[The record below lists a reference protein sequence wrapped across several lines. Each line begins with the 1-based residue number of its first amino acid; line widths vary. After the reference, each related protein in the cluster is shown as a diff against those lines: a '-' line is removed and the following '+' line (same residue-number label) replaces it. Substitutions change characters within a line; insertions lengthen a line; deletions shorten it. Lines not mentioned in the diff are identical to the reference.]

1 MKQIFLTTIYRHIMT
16 NIQTFQFN
24 TKDITCHAVNGDP
37 WFKGNDIASILGYAV
52 PNNAAREHIP
62 EKFKQS
68 YQSLISS
75 VGPLKQGVSTITAKR
90 HCILTKQV
98 SISSYSVRRINKLRR
113 SPIGYVARS
122 FPLLGNMA
130 HISPRRRLSSCTVWL
145 TMIKR
150 RRYGGFATQEERLK
164 YITTW

>member
-1 MKQIFLTTIYRHIMT
+1 MT

-24 TKDITCHAVNGDP
+24 TKAITCHVVNGDP
-37 WFKGNDIASILGYAV
+37 WFKGNDIAAVLGYAR
-52 PNNAAREHIP
+52 PNNAVREHIP
-62 EKFKQS
+62 DKFKQT

-75 VGPLKQGVSTITAKR
+75 VGPSVLGVSTITTKR

-98 SISSYSVRRINKLRR
+98 SISSYSVRRINKLKR

-130 HISPRRRLSSCTVWL
+130 HISPRRRLSSCTV
-145 TMIKR
+145 
-150 RRYGGFATQEERLK
+150 
-164 YITTW
+164 